1 MASTETYPHTCVMY
15 RLSVGALNG
24 NFFSIKHAKR
34 RRKREAPLPLCICA
48 VAFNDHRKVLYTI
61 H

>member
-1 MASTETYPHTCVMY
+1 MASTETYPHMRYVPFVCWSTQWQLFLDKA
-15 RLSVGALNG
+15 RETT
-24 NFFSIKHAKR
+24 KKKR
-34 RRKREAPLPLCICA
+34 APLTLCICA